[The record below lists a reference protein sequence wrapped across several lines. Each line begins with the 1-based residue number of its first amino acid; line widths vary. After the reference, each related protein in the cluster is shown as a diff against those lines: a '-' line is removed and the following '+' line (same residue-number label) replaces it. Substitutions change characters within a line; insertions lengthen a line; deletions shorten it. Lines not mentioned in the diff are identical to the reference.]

1 MAEMEDIT
9 EVLIRPHTSPYR
21 EWQESEGIPI
31 YRGSYVTD
39 LSAIELAPWARVG
52 QLGAFVNLADQEQDD
67 GLVIAIA
74 PTGSTEVLHHMCE
87 AVVFVLEG
95 RGATTFWQEG
105 TAKESVEWK
114 RGSVFAPPLNCYYQH
129 FNGDG
134 QAPARLL
141 TITNA
146 PMVLNMFRHPEVL
159 FEDTF
164 VFRQRY
170 EGGGAFFSA
179 PDERLEGYTWKTN
192 FVPDIRTHALVP
204 RSYRGFGNKSAA
216 FEMSD
221 NSMAVS
227 VTEFP
232 PGSYKKMHRH
242 GAGAHVII
250 LSGQGYSL
258 LSFEGEEPRR
268 VDWADG
274 SMLSPQA
281 GEFHQH
287 FNTSS
292 TPARYMKVRLSALDP
307 EYWHGEA
314 PEQVDYE
321 AQSPWVYD
329 MYAEECAKNGVE
341 VQQSRPKVV
350 RAKRK

>member
-1 MAEMEDIT
+1 MAEREDIT
-9 EVLIRPHTSPYR
+9 EALIRTHASPYR
-21 EWQESEGIPI
+21 QWQESEGIPI
-31 YRGSYVTD
+31 YRGSYITD
-39 LSAIELAPWARVG
+39 LAGLELAPWARAG
-52 QLGAFVNLADQEQDD
+52 QQGAFVNLADQEQDD
-67 GLVIAIA
+67 GWVMEIAV
-74 PTGSTEVLHHMCE
+74 TGSTDVLHHMCE
-87 AVVFVLEG
+87 AVVFVVEG

-134 QAPARLL
+134 QVPARLL
-141 TITNA
+141 TVTNA
-146 PMVLNMFRHPEVL
+146 PMVLNMFRHVEIL
-159 FEDTF
+159 FEDTT
-164 VFRQRY
+164 VVRQRY

-192 FVPDIRTHALVP
+192 FVPDIRTHTLVP
-204 RSYRGFGNKSAA
+204 RSYRGYGNQSAA

-268 VDWADG
+268 VDWKDG
-274 SMLSPQA
+274 SMLSPKA
-281 GEFHQH
+281 GEYHQH
-287 FNTSS
+287 FNTGP
-292 TPARYMKVRLSALDP
+292 TPAWYMKVRLSALDP
-307 EYWHGEA
+307 EYWNGDL

-321 AQSPWVYD
+321 DQGLWVYD
-329 MYAEECAKNGVE
+329 MYAEECGKNGVE
-341 VQQSRPKVV
+341 VQQLRPQVV
-350 RAKRK
+350 PARRR

>member
-1 MAEMEDIT
+1 MAETEDIT
-9 EVLIRPHTSPYR
+9 EVLVRSHTSPYR

-39 LSAIELAPWARVG
+39 LSTLGVAPWARVG
-52 QLGAFVNLADQEQDD
+52 QMGAFVNLADQEQDD
-67 GLVIAIA
+67 GWVMEIA
-74 PTGSTEVLHHMCE
+74 PTGNTKVLHHMCE
-87 AVVFVLEG
+87 GVVFVLEG

-141 TITNA
+141 TVTNA
-146 PMVLNMFRHPEVL
+146 PMVLNMFRHVEVL

-170 EGGGAFFSA
+170 KGGGAFFSTPA
-179 PDERLEGYTWKTN
+179 ERLEGYSWKTN

-204 RSYRGFGNKSAA
+204 RSYRGFGNQSAA

-268 VDWADG
+268 VDWKDG

-281 GEFHQH
+281 GEYHQH
-287 FNTSS
+287 FNTSPD
-292 TPARYMKVRLSALDP
+292 PARYMKVRLSALDP
-307 EYWHGEA
+307 EYWHGDA
-314 PEQVDYE
+314 PEQVNYD
-321 AQSPWVYD
+321 AQGSWVYD

-341 VQQSRPKVV
+341 VQQARPQLA
-350 RAKRK
+350 RAKGK